1 MTLFPILALAL
12 AGACGSA
19 CAVTTGLAAPTA
31 ASDKSGWHTSAEL
44 GAITASGNTAGT
56 SVTGKID
63 ARQEEDRWSNQYI
76 ASGFFKE
83 DVRRAGDGTETR
95 VDTAR
100 RYALSSKFAYRLA
113 GDTDKVYMLVTRVED
128 KFGAFTEYSTLGVGR
143 SMRALA
149 SGDKTLDVELG
160 PGYFSGERPNGDEE
174 AGLTVR
180 GAAALRW
187 QLSPSASFSHT
198 VSVEKGTSNVH
209 SAAEAALSTKI
220 NGTMQMKAA
229 IVARNDSN
237 VPVNKKNT
245 DTQTSVTLV
254 YSF

>member
-19 CAVTTGLAAPTA
+19 CA
-31 ASDKSGWHTSAEL
+31 ASSSSTDKGSWHTSAEL

-63 ARQEEDRWSNQYI
+63 ARHELAGWSNQYT
-76 ASGFFKE
+76 ASGFYKE
-83 DVRRAGDGTETR
+83 DVRRQNGVETKVR
-95 VDTAR
+95 TAR
-100 RYALSSKFAYRLA
+100 RLALASKFAYQLKDDNDRVYVLA
-113 GDTDKVYMLVTRVED
+113 TRVED
-128 KFGAFTEYSTLGVGR
+128 KFGAFTEYSTVGVGR
-143 SMRALA
+143 SMRALQSA
-149 SGDKTLDVELG
+149 DKTLDVEVG
-160 PGYFSGERPNGDEE
+160 PGYFSGERSNGEEE

-180 GAAALRW
+180 GATALRW

-198 VSVEKGTSNVH
+198 LSVEKGTSNVH
-209 SAAEAALSTKI
+209 SATETALSTKI

-229 IVARNDSN
+229 FVARNDSN
-237 VPVNKKNT
+237 VPENKKNT

>member
-19 CAVTTGLAAPTA
+19 CA
-31 ASDKSGWHTSAEL
+31 ASSASPDKSGWHTSAEL
-44 GAITASGNTAGT
+44 GAITVSGNTNGT

-63 ARQEEDRWSNQYI
+63 ARQESDRWSNQYI

-83 DVRRAGDGTETR
+83 DVQRKNGED
-95 VDTAR
+95 VKVNTAR
-100 RYALSSKFAYRLA
+100 RYALSSKFAYRLKD
-113 GDTDKVYMLVTRVED
+113 DTDKVYMLATRVED
-128 KFGAFTEYSTLGVGR
+128 KFGAFTEYSTVGVGR
-143 SMRALA
+143 SMRALQSA
-149 SGDKTLDVELG
+149 NKTFDVELG
-160 PGYFSGERPNGDEE
+160 PGYFSGERSNGEEE
-174 AGLTVR
+174 AGVTVR
-180 GAAALRW
+180 GATALRW
-187 QLSPSASFSHT
+187 QLSDSAFFSHT
-198 VSVEKGTSNVH
+198 LSVEKGTSNVH
-209 SAAEAALSTKI
+209 SATEAALSTKI

-229 IVARNDSN
+229 FIARNDSN